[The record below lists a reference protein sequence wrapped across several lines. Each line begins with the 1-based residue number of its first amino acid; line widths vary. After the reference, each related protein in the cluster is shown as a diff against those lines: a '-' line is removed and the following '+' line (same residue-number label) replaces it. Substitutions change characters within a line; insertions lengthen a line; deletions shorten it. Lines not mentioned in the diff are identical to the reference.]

1 MSKNSVGNVS
11 MDLTLNKG
19 NFNRMIKSAAGEA
32 DNAFSAAMGK
42 IKGYVAGAFSVVA
55 ITKFTKASVDAA
67 SQMQSAWTGLKS
79 IADGSGRSF
88 AEAEKFI
95 SKYTKDGL
103 VSINEATTAYKNLL
117 SRGYDTTQI
126 EKTMNA
132 LKDSA
137 AFGRQANYQL
147 GEAVV
152 SATEGLKNENSIL
165 VDNAGVTKNVAKMWE
180 DWAKAHNT
188 TTNAMTQ
195 AQKIEAEYNGILAET
210 KFQAGD
216 AATYTKTFG
225 GQVQQLKASFTSLK
239 VAVGEVVIPIAQL
252 FIPIINSA
260 LVAVTNFFNG
270 IKSILSVFGLEF
282 PSVVQKSSSSLSN
295 IGAAATD
302 TAGDI
307 ASTGGA
313 AKKAAKEINK
323 AFSKVDEINVLN
335 TKSSSGGDTG
345 GGSGA
350 GGGGSSASAAFE
362 ADGVTSSFNK
372 TNGAIDAAIEK
383 FKELKDLFIKGFDIG
398 FKGTSFDGILK
409 SLSSIK
415 KSLIDIFTSPEVL
428 NASNNWLKTVSFNL
442 GKIVGSVA
450 KIGTNIAEALVG
462 SVDKYLAQNK
472 DRIKT
477 FIVKMFDISSKD
489 ISITGALFESLGT
502 ISEVL
507 KGDTAKQIGADIMAM
522 FYNPLMSVTE
532 LLGQWAVDIK
542 DVFATPIIDNVN
554 AIKET
559 IEGLLGPVQTVTGTL
574 SEAFTYVGDT
584 LTSVYDEH
592 AKPFFDSLKKGLSD
606 SFGKFLEVYNKYFQ
620 PFVQET
626 ANDIKELWDN
636 NLKPLWDNISE
647 MIGAMIDRIKAIWEQ
662 SVKPFVDWCVQNIL
676 PLLVPIL
683 RTVKDTVFNAV
694 RTIADV
700 LSGLIKTMTGII
712 QFLTG
717 VFTGDWKKAWQG
729 VQNIFKGIVDA
740 LAGIFKSPLNAI
752 IDGINNFTQSLKK
765 IKIPDWV
772 PGVGGK
778 SINIGR
784 IPHLANGAYFERNN
798 PQLAVVGDNTRE
810 GEITTPESKIYEQV
824 SKALKENNG
833 NGVKELAIT
842 IYHKY
847 EDGRTIIQK
856 VNQAQ
861 IDAGEILLLT

>member
-1 MSKNSVGNVS
+1 MSKNSVAAVA

-19 NFNRMIKSAAGEA
+19 NFNSEVKNSAKYA
-32 DNAFSAAMGK
+32 DNAFNAAMGK

-55 ITKFTKASVDAA
+55 ITKFTKASIDAA

-79 IADGSGRSF
+79 IADGSGKSF
-88 AEAEKFI
+88 AQAEKFI
-95 SKYTKDGL
+95 TQYTKDGL

-117 SRGYDTTQI
+117 SRGYDTSQI
-126 EKTMNA
+126 ENTMNA

-137 AFGRQANYQL
+137 AFGRQASYQL

-180 DWAKAHNT
+180 EWARAHNT

-195 AQKIEAEYNGILAET
+195 AQKIEAEYNGIIKET
-210 KFQAGD
+210 KFQVGD

-239 VAVGEVVIPIAQL
+239 VAVGEVVIPIAQM

-282 PSVVQKSSSSLSN
+282 PSVVEKSSASISN

-302 TAGDI
+302 TAEDI

-323 AFSKVDEINVLN
+323 AFSNVDEIHVLN
-335 TKSSSGGDTG
+335 NKGSSGGDSGSGSGTG
-345 GGSGA
+345 GGGN
-350 GGGGSSASAAFE
+350 SASAAFE
-362 ADGVTSSFNK
+362 ADAVTSNFNK
-372 TNGAIDAAIEK
+372 TSGAIDAVIEK
-383 FKELKDLFIKGFDIG
+383 FKELKDLFMKGFDIG
-398 FKGTSFDGILK
+398 FKGTSFDKIMK
-409 SLSSIK
+409 SITNIK
-415 KSLIDIFTSPEVL
+415 KSLIDIFTAPEVL
-428 NASNNWLKTVSFNL
+428 NAGNNWVNTVVFNL
-442 GKIVGSVA
+442 GKITGSIG
-450 KIGTNIAEALVG
+450 KIGTNIATALVE
-462 SVDKYLAQNK
+462 SVDKYLSQNAA
-472 DRIKT
+472 RIKN
-477 FIVKMFDISSKD
+477 FIINMFKISSKD
-489 ISITGALFESLGT
+489 IDITGSLFESFGK

-507 KGDTAKQIGADIMAM
+507 NGDVASQIGADIMAM

-532 LLGQWAVDIK
+532 TLGQWAVDLKEI
-542 DVFATPIIDNVN
+542 FATPIIENVD

-584 LTSVYDEH
+584 ITSVYDEH
-592 AKPFFDSLKKGLSD
+592 FKPYFESLKKGLSD

-626 ANDIKELWDN
+626 ADDIKELWNN
-636 NLKPLWDNISE
+636 NLKPLWDNVTE
-647 MIGAMIDRIKAIWEQ
+647 MIGALVDRTKVIWEQ
-662 SVKPFVDWCVQNIL
+662 WVKPFVDWCVQNIL

-683 RTVKDTVFNAV
+683 RTIKDTVFNAV

-700 LSGLIKTMTGII
+700 LSGLIKTLTGII